1 LIIDVNAYLGPFA
14 FRRLRHQTAPELLRL
29 MDSRQI
35 DRAIVSSAPAITY
48 RNCQPG
54 NEDLAAEVKTYD
66 DRLVPFAVINPVY
79 AGWRD
84 DLAACHE
91 TLGMKGVRLYPK
103 WHGYALASG
112 PCLELI
118 DRAAELGMVL
128 SIPLRVEDPRQRSW
142 LVDVPDVPLDEIV
155 TLVQARPRAR
165 FHLLNGNGYKNS
177 PLGRSN
183 NGLPD
188 NYGIEISRLDVILND
203 ELELLLANLGPDRLL
218 FGTGIPFNYPDPA
231 LAKLDVLAPAAE
243 VREKIL
249 WRNAARW
256 L

>member
-14 FRRLRHQTAPELLRL
+14 FRRLRHQTARELLGL

-35 DRAIVSSAPAITY
+35 DRAIVSSAPAITF

-54 NEDLAAEVKTYD
+54 NEDLAAEVKAYH
-66 DRLVPFAVINPVY
+66 DRLVPFAVINPGY

-91 TLGMKGVRLYPK
+91 ILGMKGVRLYPK

-112 PCLELI
+112 QCLELI
-118 DRAAELGMVL
+118 DRAAELRMIIA
-128 SIPLRVEDPRQRSW
+128 IPLRVEDPRQRSW

-155 TLVQARPRAR
+155 ALVQSRPRAR

-177 PLGRSN
+177 PLGRGN

-231 LAKLDVLAPAAE
+231 LAKLDVLAPATE

>member
-54 NEDLAAEVKTYD
+54 NEDLAAEVRSYH
-66 DRLVPFAVINPVY
+66 DRLIPFAVINPAY

-91 TLGMKGVRLYPK
+91 TLGMKGVRLDPK
-103 WHGYALASG
+103 WHGYALSSE

-118 DRAAELGMVL
+118 DRAAELGMIIA
-128 SIPLRVEDPRQRSW
+128 IPLRVEDPRQRSW
-142 LVDVPDVPLDEIV
+142 LVDVPDVPLVEIAA
-155 TLVQARPRAR
+155 LVQARPRAR
-165 FHLLNGNGYKNS
+165 FQLLNGNGYKNS

-188 NYGIEISRLDVILND
+188 NYCIEISRLDVILND
-203 ELELLLANLGPDRLL
+203 EFGILLANLGPDRLL
-218 FGTGIPFNYPDPA
+218 FGTGIPFNYPDAA
-231 LAKLDVLAPAAE
+231 LIKLDVLAPAAE

>member
-14 FRRLRHQTAPELLRL
+14 FRHLRHQTAPELLRL

-35 DRAIVSSAPAITY
+35 DRAVVSSAPAITY
-48 RNCQPG
+48 RNVQPG
-54 NEDLAAEVKTYD
+54 NEDLAAEVKSCR
-66 DRLVPFAVINPVY
+66 DRLVPYAVINPAY

-84 DLAACHE
+84 DLTACHE

-103 WHGYALASG
+103 WHGYALASE
-112 PCLELI
+112 PCLELV

-142 LVDVPDVPLDEIV
+142 LVDVPDVPLDEV
-155 TLVQARPRAR
+155 AALVQARPRAR
-165 FHLLNGNGYKNS
+165 FQLLNGNGYKNS
-177 PLGRSN
+177 PLGRNN

-188 NYGIEISRLDVILND
+188 NYRIEISRLDVILND
-203 ELELLLANLGPDRLL
+203 ELGTLLANLGPDRLL

-231 LAKLDVLAPAAE
+231 LAKLEVLAPAAE
-243 VREKIL
+243 VKEKIL